1 LDVNIR
7 ELEIEDYDEVE
18 EIWRLTDLFN
28 SRDNKGRYEKILKQN
43 KDLFF
48 LGVVRD
54 KILSYYILVC
64 GVIRCQ
70 LLNIRE

>member
-28 SRDNKGRYEKILKQN
+28 SR
-43 KDLFF
+43 
-48 LGVVRD
+48 VRD